1 MFEDA
6 GLVYRPN
13 PDVVPN
19 SRLALELAEAAR
31 EQGVHAAYHQAA
43 MNAYWEQ
50 SRDIGD
56 PDELRAIAAEVGIE
70 PARVE
75 AALVDRAYRE
85 AVDASTAMA
94 HQSGINA
101 VPAFVV
107 DRRVLVLGAQPHEAL
122 EAAIEQAATIAAA
135 E

>member
-1 MFEDA
+1 
-6 GLVYRPN
+6 
-13 PDVVPN
+13 
-19 SRLALELAEAAR
+19 
-31 EQGVHAAYHQAA
+31 

-56 PDELRAIAAEVGIE
+56 PEELRAIAAEVGLE
-70 PARVE
+70 PERVE
-75 AALVDRAYRE
+75 AALVGRAYTE
-85 AVDASTAMA
+85 AVDTATAMA
-94 HQSGINA
+94 HQAGINA

-122 EAAIEQAATIAAA
+122 EAAIEQAAALAAA

>member
-1 MFEDA
+1 
-6 GLVYRPN
+6 
-13 PDVVPN
+13 
-19 SRLALELAEAAR
+19 
-31 EQGVHAAYHQAA
+31 

-56 PDELRAIAAEVGIE
+56 PDELRAIAAQVGIE

-75 AALVDRAYRE
+75 AALVDRAYGE

-94 HQSGINA
+94 HQAGINA

-122 EAAIEQAATIAAA
+122 EAAIEQAASIAAA

>member
-1 MFEDA
+1 
-6 GLVYRPN
+6 
-13 PDVVPN
+13 
-19 SRLALELAEAAR
+19 
-31 EQGVHAAYHQAA
+31 
-43 MNAYWEQ
+43 
-50 SRDIGD
+50 
-56 PDELRAIAAEVGIE
+56 
-70 PARVE
+70 
-75 AALVDRAYRE
+75 
-85 AVDASTAMA
+85 MA